1 MGGISSQLQIPS
13 QSLLA
18 LTLDTLILAMNI
30 HLSAHQTPQMITV
43 KSAVIT
49 IPTCFAEEADCLV
62 DLHRFLQVH
71 SHLIG
76 LLKED
81 DLQQMINWYDGRP
94 KSMFVTICT
103 ANQAVI
109 QYAFSQ
115 GLVDEEVTIESS
127 IREHLQSQEI
137 CCECIEAF
145 MDEFITAQVSLR
157 QSSDGIIS
165 VDFGGD
171 LVDI

>member
-103 ANQAVI
+103 ANQAAI
-109 QYAFSQ
+109 QYAFSH
-115 GLVDEEVTIESS
+115 GLLDEERTIEDTV
-127 IREHLQSQEI
+127 RDYLGSQVLRSDS
-137 CCECIEAF
+137 IEALF
-145 MDEFITAQVSLR
+145 DEFITPRVTLR
-157 QSSDGIIS
+157 QREGNLLFVAFDGEPNEQ
-165 VDFGGD
+165 
-171 LVDI
+171 